1 MPDTSNTRFLIGVL
15 LTLFAVF
22 AVGYFGDI
30 PNLARGAA
38 TSMTGFGLG
47 IIGMAILHARNGG
60 AS

>member
-1 MPDTSNTRFLIGVL
+1 VL

-22 AVGYFGDI
+22 AVGYLGDI